1 MGDELCHLTVTCLS
15 SGLTPTS
22 ALLRRLF
29 DCTTKVWKDET
40 LDSVSDGGSYEESTS
55 TYLVEVTP
63 ARDRKSTL
71 ERVVG
76 HWRDPTEMQLV
87 CGSVPGWWLSWT
99 ELDDSRLSQ
108 HYDLKLRSFSLGSF
122 VGLSSFIEHYC
133 SCPKELPLA
142 EPAKTKKSGLVK
154 QPPSKSSSFGNKR
167 RYRITQSMAHFAHY
181 HRRLYVYFVDVKEPL
196 VQQEQSG
203 ETHARHR
210 FVIDYSSVQRV
221 IVSKNHGNGDDSCLV
236 AYLHLSHP
244 PLLYRVHETH
254 RSEKDEDEDECDTRK
269 PKYVEQHDV
278 NPRTK
283 WVRTVTFG
291 KHNTK
296 CGSGTLGLC
305 RVIALEFNQSTQKT
319 FLEALSRL
327 GTLSTST
334 SLFNGAVE
342 SKLRKQGVGDARTEL
357 NIKDL
362 PFGCAFALA
371 AVWSSSAQVSD
382 ELLLSRD
389 KASSGEVLSRMA
401 SEDPESLEEAL
412 YSLQQAFDKGRLTS
426 FQGGLEALYSRY
438 HAMRQQPNA
447 LTGGVLGQQLPTHVV
462 LVRRVVLTPTR
473 ILPMPPQP
481 ISTSRI
487 LVHFE
492 PEYALRV
499 LLRDEDG
506 SKMSFS
512 LGIHRRDFLFFQVR
526 PKLLEGIT
534 IAGRKYM
541 FLAASTSQ
549 LRSHGAWF
557 YARDPKGR
565 SAENVRCAL
574 GDLSSLR
581 LPSKY
586 MARLG
591 LAFSQ
596 SIGKVHVR
604 QECTSVEP
612 DITLVE
618 PRKKI
623 RYIFSDGVGRISSS
637 LLAKV
642 HEVLPRECKPSAVQI
657 RYGGCKGM
665 LVEDPTL
672 EGDCV
677 IFRESM
683 FKHPSDSEDL
693 FILKTSRPR
702 IVKLNR
708 PMITILSQ
716 KRTHG
721 KARCIEDSVFLKL
734 QQDCLA
740 PYMDSLFEDAAAA
753 RLLHTECALRL
764 PYKELAGAGLELHA
778 EPFFRSLLWTLHQ
791 RCLQQLREK
800 ASIAVPPEY
809 GRTMFGVMDET
820 GTLQYGQVFIQYA
833 RDLSRFSPDD
843 DYEIL
848 KGDVIV
854 TKNPCVHLGD
864 IRRLEAVDVPG
875 LHHIRD
881 CVVFPSIGK
890 RPHPNEM
897 AGSDLDGD
905 EYSVI
910 WYPPLV
916 FKRNDDAMDFYDD
929 EGMESEGPVEVS
941 DMVDFVCKYIE
952 HDVVGLISNAHL
964 AWADWLQDGIK
975 SNMCIKLA
983 HKVAR
988 AVDFAKRGQPE
999 RLAASEK
1006 PAAYPDFMQKHSE
1019 KLTYLSRRVLGQ
1031 LYRQLDGMVLDS
1043 VGPVGDV
1050 QPDSRLII
1058 EGHEEHMDTA
1068 RKALKRYQLRVRSL
1082 LATYGIVS
1090 EVEALSGAV
1099 MTMDS
1104 RISEKHDHTDV
1115 AMVIESQVKHIM
1127 ACTRADFLEGLG
1139 DDYKEMKK
1147 RASAWY
1153 HCAYEQGAQTEGF
1166 AWCVAEELRAIL
1178 DHAAPLSGPARG
1190 SMRDRV
1196 TAALLP
1202 RGDQA
1207 GISFEKALFNNAY
1220 KLLIRW
1226 LKGNKG
1232 CLWGDNSDDE
1242 AAIYLKR
1249 AKTVLEQTL
1258 LQLDK
1263 RFGLARVR
1271 RQPALLLVHCL
1282 RNFVLSRQKRGSSKQ
1297 DSILA
1302 DLAERTLHRLLY
1314 PSKEAR
1320 NGDLPLEAVTPVG
1333 PTQKQVLLLPLW
1345 DDNDFFLKVMRQ
1357 VHRFRGLL
1365 QRWMQLE
1372 DVELAPWQDSQG
1384 DWYLQ
1389 LMATGSPWALDR
1401 LKQTI
1406 IHERFHEEMKKILA
1420 DESDTDSEKTSGST
1434 EWKQPAPAFDKDK
1447 AELSLKQRCA

>member
-1 MGDELCHLTVTCLS
+1 MADEPCHLTVTCLS
-15 SGLTPTS
+15 SGLAPTS

-29 DCTTKVWKDET
+29 DYPTKVQRDET
-40 LDSVSDGGSYEESTS
+40 LDSASDGSYCEESTS
-55 TYLVEVTP
+55 TYHVEVAP
-63 ARDRKSTL
+63 AAKDRKTML
-71 ERVVG
+71 EKVVSQ
-76 HWRDPTEMQLV
+76 WRDPAELKSL
-87 CGSVPGWWLSWT
+87 CSSVPGWWLSWT
-99 ELDDSRLSQ
+99 ESDDSRLCE

-122 VGLSSFIEHYC
+122 VGLSSFVEHYN
-133 SCPKELPLA
+133 SCPKELPVG
-142 EPAKTKKSGLVK
+142 EPAKAKPGPAKKPS
-154 QPPSKSSSFGNKR
+154 SKSSSTGNKR
-167 RYRITQSMAHFAHY
+167 RYRITQLMAHFAHF
-181 HRRLYVYFVDVKEPL
+181 HGRLYVYFVDVKEPL

-221 IVSKNHGNGDDSCLV
+221 VVSKSHDAGDDSCLV

-254 RSEKDEDEDECDTRK
+254 RPEKDGHEDDECDTRK
-269 PKYVEQHDV
+269 PMYVEQHDV
-278 NPRTK
+278 SLLTR
-283 WVRTVTFG
+283 WVRTVSFG
-291 KHNTK
+291 KQNTK
-296 CGSGTLGLC
+296 CGSRTLGLC
-305 RVIALEFNQSTQKT
+305 RVIALAFSRSTQGA

-342 SKLRKQGVGDARTEL
+342 SKPRKQGVGEASKEL
-357 NIKDL
+357 NVKDL

-371 AVWSSSAQVSD
+371 AVWSSSAQVAD
-382 ELLLSRD
+382 ELLLSD
-389 KASSGEVLSRMA
+389 HKSKATEVITRMA
-401 SEDPESLEEAL
+401 SEDPDALEEAL

-426 FQGGLEALYSRY
+426 FQAGLEGLYSRY

-447 LTGGVLGQQLPTHVV
+447 LTGGVLGQQLPAHVV

-492 PEYALRV
+492 PEHALRV

-526 PKLLEGIT
+526 PKLLDGIT

-541 FLAASTSQ
+541 FLASSTSQ

-557 YARDPKGR
+557 YSLDSKGR
-565 SAENVRCAL
+565 SAEDVRRAL

-581 LPSKY
+581 LASKY

-596 SIGKVHVR
+596 SMGKIHVP
-604 QECTSVEP
+604 QEWTSVVP
-612 DITLVE
+612 DIELKG
-618 PRKKI
+618 PRKNLH
-623 RYIFSDGVGRISSS
+623 YIFSDGVGRISSP

-642 HEVLPRECKPSAVQI
+642 HEILPREGKPSAVQI

-672 EGDCV
+672 EGDCI
-677 IFRESM
+677 IFRQSM
-683 FKHPSDSEDL
+683 YKYPSDSEDL

-716 KRTHG
+716 KKTHG
-721 KARCIEDSVFLKL
+721 NARCIEDSVFLQL

-740 PYMDSLFEDAAAA
+740 PYIDSLFEDAAAA
-753 RLLHTECALRL
+753 RLLHEECALRL
-764 PYKELAGAGLELHA
+764 PYKELARAGLELHA

-800 ASIAVPPEY
+800 ASITVAPEY

-820 GTLQYGQVFIQYA
+820 GTLQYGQVFVQYA
-833 RDLSRFSPDD
+833 RDLAHFSPDD
-843 DYEIL
+843 DYVIL

-864 IRRLEAVDVPG
+864 IRRLEAVDVPA

-881 CVVFPSIGK
+881 CIVFPSIGK

-916 FKRNDDAMDFYDD
+916 FKRNDDPMDFYDD
-929 EGMESEGPVEVS
+929 EGVENEGPVEVAE
-941 DMVDFVCKYIE
+941 MVDFVCKYIE
-952 HDVVGLISNAHL
+952 HDVVGIISNAHL
-964 AWADWLQDGIK
+964 AWADWLRDGIRSK
-975 SNMCIKLA
+975 MCITLA

-988 AVDFAKRGQPE
+988 AVDFAKLGQPVS
-999 RLAASEK
+999 LSLYQK

-1019 KLTYLSRRVLGQ
+1019 KHTYLSRRVLGL

-1058 EGHEEHMDTA
+1058 EGHEDHMDAA
-1068 RKALKRYQLRVRSL
+1068 RQALKRYRLRVRSL
-1082 LATYGIVS
+1082 LATYGIAS

-1115 AMVIESQVKHIM
+1115 AVVVESQVKHIM
-1127 ACTRADFLEGLG
+1127 ACTRADFLEGFKG
-1139 DDYKEMKK
+1139 DYQEAKK

-1153 HCAYEQGAQTEGF
+1153 HCAYEQGAQAEGF
-1166 AWCVAEELRAIL
+1166 AWCVVEELLDIL
-1178 DHAAPLSGPARG
+1178 HHTAPLDRPARG

-1196 TAALLP
+1196 TMALLP
-1202 RGDQA
+1202 RRDQTDV
-1207 GISFEKALFNNAY
+1207 SFEKALLNNAY
-1220 KLLIRW
+1220 RLLIRW

-1232 CLWGDNSDDE
+1232 CLWGDNSDD
-1242 AAIYLKR
+1242 AASYLKR
-1249 AKTVLEQTL
+1249 TKATL
-1258 LQLDK
+1258 DETLRQLDRK
-1263 RFGLARVR
+1263 FGLARLR

-1282 RNFVLSRQKRGSSKQ
+1282 RNFVQKRQQHGGSKL

-1314 PSKEAR
+1314 PSQEMR

-1333 PTQKQVLLLPLW
+1333 PMRTQTLLLPLC
-1345 DDNDFFLKVMRQ
+1345 DDNEFFLKAMQ
-1357 VHRFRGLL
+1357 QEHRFRYLL
-1365 QRWMQLE
+1365 QHWVQLKKVE
-1372 DVELAPWQDSQG
+1372 FVPWKDVRG

-1389 LMATGSPWALDR
+1389 LLATGSPWSIDR
-1401 LKQTI
+1401 LKRTI
-1406 IHERFHEEMKKILA
+1406 IHERFRDEMKKILA
-1420 DESDTDSEKTSGST
+1420 DESDIDRERASSSI
-1434 EWKQPAPAFDKDK
+1434 EWKQPAADKDE
-1447 AELSLKQRCA
+1447 AE